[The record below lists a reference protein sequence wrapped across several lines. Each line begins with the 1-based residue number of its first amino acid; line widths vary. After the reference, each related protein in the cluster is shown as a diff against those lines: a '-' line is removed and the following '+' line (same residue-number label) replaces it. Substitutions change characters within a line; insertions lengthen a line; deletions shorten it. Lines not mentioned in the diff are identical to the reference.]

1 MGTKDLY
8 SSGWRDNRKELQ
20 TNFFWRRLFR
30 KNSLVAL
37 ALGSALIVPFMI
49 FFGVPW
55 ISEQISQAHGSLS
68 KTEHQATHLPGST
81 AKKPVSIDPESLH
94 LNPTHL
100 SDRFVLKRGGVPLI
114 VESSLDSG
122 LQDYIVQLLQ
132 KSRNLKAA
140 VVVLRP
146 DDGRVLAMASYDKDQ
161 KGEDL
166 CLKADFPAASLFKIV
181 SAAAAFEF
189 AGFTPGKTVYF
200 DGRKHTLYKHQ
211 LKQKKGKYTSK
222 LSFKRAFAS
231 SINPVFGKLG
241 IYNLGQKIMSA
252 SAERFLFNQ
261 PIPFDLPVAESFVH
275 VPDDDFGL
283 AEIATGFNKKTTIS
297 PIHAALLSSAVVNN
311 GVMMKPWLVKRISQ
325 ENGEILYKNR
335 PAKLTRSISRNTAS
349 KLKILM
355 KDTVD
360 HGTARKYFRSLKR
373 KKTFKN
379 MELGAKTGTV
389 NDETDQFKYDWLT
402 AYVLPP
408 NGAKG
413 ICIAVLGIH
422 GKKLGIRAK
431 KLARNI
437 INHYFSSS

>member
-1 MGTKDLY
+1 
-8 SSGWRDNRKELQ
+8 
-20 TNFFWRRLFR
+20 
-30 KNSLVAL
+30 
-37 ALGSALIVPFMI
+37 
-49 FFGVPW
+49 
-55 ISEQISQAHGSLS
+55 
-68 KTEHQATHLPGST
+68 
-81 AKKPVSIDPESLH
+81 
-94 LNPTHL
+94 
-100 SDRFVLKRGGVPLI
+100 
-114 VESSLDSG
+114 
-122 LQDYIVQLLQ
+122 
-132 KSRNLKAA
+132 
-140 VVVLRP
+140 
-146 DDGRVLAMASYDKDQ
+146 
-161 KGEDL
+161 
-166 CLKADFPAASLFKIV
+166 
-181 SAAAAFEF
+181 
-189 AGFTPGKTVYF
+189 
-200 DGRKHTLYKHQ
+200 
-211 LKQKKGKYTSK
+211 
-222 LSFKRAFAS
+222 
-231 SINPVFGKLG
+231 
-241 IYNLGQKIMSA
+241 MSA

-275 VPDDDFGL
+275 VPDDNFGL

-325 ENGEILYKNR
+325 ENGEILYKNK

-355 KDTVD
+355 KDTVEY
-360 HGTARKYFRSLKR
+360 GTCRKYFRSLRR